1 MMGQSIVQD
10 QLFYAFNFEDHVPR
24 DHLLRGVDRFLD
36 LGELRQ
42 HLAPFYSHTGRPS
55 IDPELMIRMLVIGYC
70 LGIRSE
76 RRLCEEVH
84 LNLAYRWFCRLG
96 LEDKVPDHSTFS
108 KNRHG
113 RFRQSDALRF
123 VFEAV
128 LHRCMTEGLVQ
139 GEGFAIDASIIK
151 ADANRARTAPASQV
165 TQWREGSQC
174 SRAVHEYLEALEAT
188 NPVVNDALEQA
199 PNTEAVSRNISPT
212 DPAAQWT
219 AAPGGPAFYAY
230 STNYLIDLSAGII
243 MDVEATPAH
252 RTQEVDST
260 RTMIDRV
267 EERFGIKPRRLV
279 GDTAYGTAPLLGWM
293 VQGKQIAPH
302 VPVWDKTTRKD
313 GSLSISE
320 FQWEPE
326 HNAYVCPEGRV
337 LRNDRRQFAVPRT
350 RITKADTVI
359 YRASQEDC
367 ADCVMKDRCCPNTPS
382 RKIARSIHE
391 GAREVARAIAQTPE
405 YSQSRRD
412 RKKVEMLFAH
422 LKRIMKLDRLR
433 LRGLSG
439 ARDEFLMAAT
449 AQNLRRMAKWL
460 MPTGADVALKS
471 A

>member
-10 QLFYAFNFEDHVPR
+10 QLFYAFNLEDHVPC

-165 TQWREGSQC
+165 TQWR
-174 SRAVHEYLEALEAT
+174 
-188 NPVVNDALEQA
+188 
-199 PNTEAVSRNISPT
+199 
-212 DPAAQWT
+212 
-219 AAPGGPAFYAY
+219 
-230 STNYLIDLSAGII
+230 
-243 MDVEATPAH
+243 
-252 RTQEVDST
+252 
-260 RTMIDRV
+260 
-267 EERFGIKPRRLV
+267 
-279 GDTAYGTAPLLGWM
+279 
-293 VQGKQIAPH
+293 
-302 VPVWDKTTRKD
+302 
-313 GSLSISE
+313 
-320 FQWEPE
+320 
-326 HNAYVCPEGRV
+326 
-337 LRNDRRQFAVPRT
+337 
-350 RITKADTVI
+350 
-359 YRASQEDC
+359 
-367 ADCVMKDRCCPNTPS
+367 
-382 RKIARSIHE
+382 
-391 GAREVARAIAQTPE
+391 
-405 YSQSRRD
+405 
-412 RKKVEMLFAH
+412 
-422 LKRIMKLDRLR
+422 
-433 LRGLSG
+433 
-439 ARDEFLMAAT
+439 
-449 AQNLRRMAKWL
+449 
-460 MPTGADVALKS
+460 
-471 A
+471 